1 MEEEHER
8 LPRAARIRRTR
19 DIRALLDRGTRNRTP
34 ALDVYLLNP
43 SGRDEAPVVWRP
55 RVGWVVPKLG
65 HRIVERNR
73 LKRRLRE
80 IARRRVLGRLRRAGC
95 TADVLVR
102 ARREGYR
109 ATYEEL
115 ERQWMSAVEVACS
128 QR

>member
-1 MEEEHER
+1 MEAEHER

-19 DIRALLDRGTRNRTP
+19 EIRALHHRGTRRRTP
-34 ALDVYLLNP
+34 ALDVYMLDP
-43 SGRDEAPVVWRP
+43 SGRGEGGRRP

-65 HRIVERNR
+65 HGIVERNR

-80 IARRRVLGRLRRAGC
+80 IARRRVLRRLRQAGC
-95 TADVLVR
+95 AADVLVR

-115 ERQWMSAVEVACS
+115 ERQWMSVVEVACS
-128 QR
+128 RR